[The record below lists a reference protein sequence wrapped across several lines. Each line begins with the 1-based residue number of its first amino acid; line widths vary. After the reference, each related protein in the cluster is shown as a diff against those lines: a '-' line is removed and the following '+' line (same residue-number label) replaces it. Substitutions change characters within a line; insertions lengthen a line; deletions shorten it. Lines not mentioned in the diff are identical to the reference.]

1 MDIEAE
7 AERPAEPELKKKR
20 FEIEIEGEKL
30 ELVHLLLEQRKAAR
44 DLEKLEER
52 ELITQPKSLLRVSE
66 RNEYYLGGGNGMYI
80 YTVQAMPG
88 QKAKFEGD
96 TSIKYRVKRLD
107 DSIPT
112 SKKGRTEIIRDN
124 LEYDEAMELIKG
136 FNSMEGKS
144 QNMRDEAARQ
154 KNAL

>member
-1 MDIEAE
+1 
-7 AERPAEPELKKKR
+7 
-20 FEIEIEGEKL
+20 
-30 ELVHLLLEQRKAAR
+30 
-44 DLEKLEER
+44 
-52 ELITQPKSLLRVSE
+52 
-66 RNEYYLGGGNGMYI
+66 MYI

-88 QKAKFEGD
+88 QKARFEGD

-154 KNAL
+154 KNAP

>member
-1 MDIEAE
+1 M
-7 AERPAEPELKKKR
+7 
-20 FEIEIEGEKL
+20 
-30 ELVHLLLEQRKAAR
+30 
-44 DLEKLEER
+44 
-52 ELITQPKSLLRVSE
+52 
-66 RNEYYLGGGNGMYI
+66 GNGMYI

-154 KNAL
+154 KNVL